1 MLDDRFA
8 KKLLEFKSRKR
19 TEWENHRNYNKIL
32 VYSDSDQYELGEIKL
47 LLRRVFLR
55 FRK

>member
-1 MLDDRFA
+1 MVEPWQRLKIQRPQKDMLDDRFA

-32 VYSDSDQYELGEIKL
+32 VYSDSD
-47 LLRRVFLR
+47 
-55 FRK
+55 